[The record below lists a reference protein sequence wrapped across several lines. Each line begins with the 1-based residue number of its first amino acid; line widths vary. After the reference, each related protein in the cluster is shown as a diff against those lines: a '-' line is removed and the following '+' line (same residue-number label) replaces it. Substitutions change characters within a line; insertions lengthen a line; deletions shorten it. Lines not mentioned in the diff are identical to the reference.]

1 LEEEEINY
9 KFLRK
14 IQEMEKKSPLL
25 TELTQN
31 FYNDLSEFLKSLNN
45 RLENEKSPQK
55 TTLLKDEIQNISK
68 IALNIYELREKK
80 ILLATVSKVRGGNP
94 ELKNLTDEEKN
105 LFNTVLTSMR
115 NTRVKILKNK
125 EKNNEKTINNLDEEK
140 PEEIKEPIEKN
151 ENNNPIVRVTQNI
164 PEFIGTDKN
173 KYNLRKDD
181 VLSLPKDMSE
191 MLLKRG
197 AIEKIE

>member
-1 LEEEEINY
+1 LEEEINY
-9 KFLRK
+9 ISLRK
-14 IQEMEKKSPLL
+14 IQEMEKKSPVL
-25 TELTQN
+25 TDLTQN
-31 FYNDLSEFLKSLNN
+31 FYNDLSKFLKSLNS

-55 TTLLKDEIQNISK
+55 TTLLTDEIQNISK

-80 ILLATVSKVRGGNP
+80 ILLAAVSKVRGGNP

-125 EKNNEKTINNLDEEK
+125 EKNNEKTTNSVEKEK
-140 PEEIKEPIEKN
+140 PEENEEIEEEK

>member
-1 LEEEEINY
+1 MEEEEINY
-9 KFLRK
+9 KFLRE
-14 IQEMEKKSPLL
+14 IQEMEKKSPIL
-25 TELTQN
+25 TDLTQN
-31 FYNDLSEFLKSLNN
+31 FYSDLSKFLKSLNS

-55 TTLLKDEIQNISK
+55 TSLLKDEIQNISK

-80 ILLATVSKVRGGNP
+80 LLLAAVSKVRGGNP
-94 ELKNLTDEEKN
+94 DLKNLTDEEIN

-115 NTRVKILKNK
+115 NTRIKILKNK

-140 PEEIKEPIEKN
+140 PEENEEIEEKK
-151 ENNNPIVRVTQNI
+151 ENNNPIARVTQNI

-173 KYNLRKDD
+173 KYTLRKDD
-181 VLSLPKDMSE
+181 VLSIPKDMNE

>member
-1 LEEEEINY
+1 LEEEINY
-9 KFLRK
+9 KSLRK

-25 TELTQN
+25 TDLTQN
-31 FYNDLSEFLKSLNN
+31 FYNDLSEFLKSLEI

-80 ILLATVSKVRGGNP
+80 ILLAAVSKVRGGNP
-94 ELKNLTDEEKN
+94 DLKNLTDYEKN
-105 LFNTVLTSMR
+105 LFNDVLTSMR
-115 NTRVKILKNK
+115 NTRGKILNDK
-125 EKNNEKTINNLDEEK
+125 EKNNEKAINNSDEEK
-140 PEEIKEPIEKN
+140 PEEKEEIEEKK
-151 ENNNPIVRVTQNI
+151 ENNNPIARVTQNI

-173 KYNLRKDD
+173 KYTLRKDD
-181 VLSLPKDMSE
+181 VISLPKDMSE

>member
-1 LEEEEINY
+1 MEEEINY
-9 KFLRK
+9 ISLRK
-14 IQEMEKKSPLL
+14 IQEMEKKSPVL
-25 TELTQN
+25 TDLTQN
-31 FYNDLSEFLKSLNN
+31 FYNDLSKFLKSLNS

-55 TTLLKDEIQNISK
+55 TTLLTDEIQNISK

-80 ILLATVSKVRGGNP
+80 ILLAAVSKVRGGNP

>member
-1 LEEEEINY
+1 MEEEEINY

-14 IQEMEKKSPLL
+14 IQEMEKKSPVL
-25 TELTQN
+25 TDLTQN